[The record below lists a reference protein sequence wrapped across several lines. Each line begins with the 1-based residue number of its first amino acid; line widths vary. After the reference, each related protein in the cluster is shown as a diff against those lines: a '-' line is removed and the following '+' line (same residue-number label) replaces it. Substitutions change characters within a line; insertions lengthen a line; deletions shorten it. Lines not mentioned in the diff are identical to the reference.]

1 MSRSYAYH
9 IGLSWP
15 DYLKVNEISGVGDDV
30 RQLRDEV
37 SSSNRKIIATY
48 EELQREHITAT
59 KLISD
64 AVSSGFEQLSFDMQ
78 AISSG
83 ITELTSV
90 FEWGFSELIA
100 GVGRINDLLS
110 ELVQIAKTPAQT
122 WAYEQFEIARDAF
135 RQGLYEEALEYLNR
149 SIEGYG
155 GNTGYKLEYRF
166 HFLLGT
172 IRMGSF
178 QNNSQ
183 DIVKLNE
190 AENAFLNAARYA
202 RQDYPKEAGRA
213 FLAAGWTAYCQGKMP
228 GAEQYTEQALS
239 FYPDLA
245 EAHFQS
251 AKFHMHVGNPD
262 RALPFL
268 KQAIELDRGYSIKAA
283 ADNDFKRYE
292 AKVHALLGI
301 LRQEAKE
308 KAEKTL
314 VATQKQAVETEK
326 QRVQEFT
333 LTKYAELAPAKHA
346 LNEASGA
353 AQHHTYF
360 GYLDAL
366 SFCAQARQNLLKA
379 TADFV
384 TGANAEVKQRIAEL
398 NNRIYAVNPNPKE
411 VAFKILMTL
420 GIITSL
426 ILAYIGSQ
434 GSIFGFVIVLLLG
447 WFLSVCIAVTGE
459 RIRTRITIAT
469 LKGEKD
475 QLERANSEIQRIQAQ

>member
-37 SSSNRKIIATY
+37 SSSNRQIIATY
-48 EELQREHITAT
+48 EELQREHIAAVES
-59 KLISD
+59 LND

-155 GNTGYKLEYRF
+155 GNTGYKIEYRF

-178 QNNSQ
+178 QNTSQ
-183 DIVKLNE
+183 GIVNLIE

-202 RQDYPKEAGRA
+202 RRDYPKEAGRA
-213 FLAAGWTAYCQGKMP
+213 FLSAGWTAYCQGKMP
-228 GAEQYTEQALS
+228 DAKQYTEQALS
-239 FYPDLA
+239 LYPDLP

-251 AKFHMHVGNPD
+251 AKIQMHVGSPD
-262 RALPFL
+262 FALPFL
-268 KQAIELDRGYSIKAA
+268 RQAIELDRGYSIKAA

-292 AKVHALLGI
+292 AKVHALLKI

-314 VATQKQAVETEK
+314 VATQQQAEETEK
-326 QRVQEFT
+326 QHVQNFT

-366 SFCAQARQNLLKA
+366 SFCAQARQNLRKA
-379 TADFV
+379 ISDFV
-384 TGANAEVKQRIAEL
+384 TGVDAEVKQRIAEL
-398 NNRIYAVNPNPKE
+398 NERISFGNPKP
-411 VAFKILMTL
+411 VTFSTL
-420 GIITSL
+420 LIVGVITSF

-434 GSIFGFVIVLLLG
+434 GSIFGFVVVYLLG
-447 WFLSVCIAVTGE
+447 LILSLGIAFIGGAIQK
-459 RIRTRITIAT
+459 RIFIAT

-475 QLERANSEIQRIQAQ
+475 QLQRVDSEIQRMQAQ